1 MEVNMIYITLALVFI
16 LLITRVITIETFKMN
31 LATLTLF
38 IILITL
44 LFSSVSIKYVN
55 GKKNNSTY
63 NSINNQLNNK
73 SNNLAMN
80 NKMSFNKQTLPPIMI
95 DKKTPFAIDLQLY

>member
-44 LFSSVSIKYVN
+44 LFSSLSIKYVN
-55 GKKNNSTY
+55 GKNNNSTY
-63 NSINNQLNNK
+63 NSINNQINNK
-73 SNNLAMN
+73 YNNLMYTN
-80 NKMSFNKQTLPPIMI
+80 TQKIHPVMR